1 MNVSM
6 LGVGTAEDL
15 ELADALEALLQ
26 RVLCS
31 KADSDLDSMAEMDMS
46 MTQFRCLVTLVLEGE
61 AIPIHQLAERLQVT
75 LPTAGRAI
83 DRLVAEGLVIRREDP
98 HDRRVRR
105 IFPSAEGRQVVSGID
120 KARRDALLA
129 FVGSLTP
136 SDSSRLLAA
145 LLPIVDPTSTSQS
158 RLKEQHA

>member
-1 MNVSM
+1 MNVSI

-15 ELADALEALLQ
+15 ELAAALDALLQ

-105 IFPSAEGRQVVSGID
+105 ILPSAEGQQGGSG
-120 KARRDALLA
+120 
-129 FVGSLTP
+129 
-136 SDSSRLLAA
+136 
-145 LLPIVDPTSTSQS
+145 
-158 RLKEQHA
+158 